1 MGRFLER
8 LRRLRGESGVT
19 LVEIAIT
26 LAIFS
31 MVSALLM
38 NTLATTST
46 ATAHVDDQ
54 NRGLADLQ
62 TVSERMSR
70 DLRVA
75 RGIDTGATASQLTI
89 WIDSDSDYKR
99 ETEESVTWRIKCRS
113 GIDCG
118 SDERQYD
125 VERVVGDPDEPQSVH
140 VVGQS
145 LVSGIAFEYLL
156 DGVATLDHQAATSV
170 KVSMQYDAIVDA
182 FAKLNIVDFEVR
194 LRNVQ

>member
-1 MGRFLER
+1 V
-8 LRRLRGESGVT
+8 S
-19 LVEIAIT
+19 LVEIAVS
-26 LAIFS
+26 LVIFS
-31 MVSALLM
+31 MIGALLM
-38 NTLATTST
+38 TSLSTAST

-62 TVSERMSR
+62 VVTERMSR

-75 RGIDTGATASQLTI
+75 RGVDPLATTSQLTL

-99 ETEESVTWRIKCRS
+99 DSEESVTWRIRCRS

-125 VERVVGDPDEPQSVH
+125 VERVQGPVATGTVQ

-145 LVSGIAFEYLL
+145 LVSDIAFGYETA
-156 DGVATLDHQAATSV
+156 GVDVTPESATTV
-170 KVSMQYDAIVDA
+170 KVSMEYDAIVDA
-182 FAKLNIVDFEVR
+182 FAKLNVVDFEVR

>member
-1 MGRFLER
+1 MRFVER
-8 LRRLRGESGVT
+8 LRRLRDESGVT

-62 TVSERMSR
+62 VVTERMSR

-75 RGIDTGATASQLTI
+75 RGVDPFATTSQLTL
-89 WIDSDSDYKR
+89 WIDSDSDYAR
-99 ETEESVTWRIKCRS
+99 ETDENVTWRIRCRS

-118 SDERQYD
+118 TDDRQYD
-125 VERVVGDPDEPQSVH
+125 VERVVGDISSGTVQ
-140 VVGQS
+140 VVGQA
-145 LVSGIAFEYLL
+145 LVSDIAFAYRA
-156 DGVATLDHQAATSV
+156 GGATSDPETATSV
-170 KVSMQYDAIVDA
+170 KVSMEYDAIIDA
-182 FAKLNIVDFEVR
+182 FAKLNVVDFEVR

>member
-1 MGRFLER
+1 MARFVER
-8 LRRLRGESGVT
+8 LSRLRGESGVT

-62 TVSERMSR
+62 VVTERMSR

-75 RGIDTGATASQLTI
+75 RGVDPLATTSQLTL
-89 WIDSDSDYKR
+89 WIDSDSDYAR
-99 ETEESVTWRIKCRS
+99 ATDESVTWRIRCRS

-118 SDERQYD
+118 SDDRQYD
-125 VERVVGDPDEPQSVH
+125 VERVVGDPSTGTVQI
-140 VVGQS
+140 VGQS
-145 LVSGIAFEYLL
+145 LVSDIAFAYQA
-156 DGVATLDHQAATSV
+156 DGVSSDPEVATSV
-170 KVSMQYDAIVDA
+170 KVSMEYDAIVDA
-182 FAKLNIVDFEVR
+182 FAKLNVVDFEVR

>member
-1 MGRFLER
+1 VHRLRHHLER
-8 LRRLRGESGVT
+8 LRDERGVS
-19 LVEIAIT
+19 LVEIAVS
-26 LAIFS
+26 LVIFS
-31 MVSALLM
+31 MIGALLM
-38 NTLATTST
+38 TSLSTAST

-62 TVSERMSR
+62 VVTERMSR

-75 RGIDTGATASQLTI
+75 RGVDPLATTSQLTL

-99 ETEESVTWRIKCRS
+99 DSEESVTWRIRCRS

-125 VERVVGDPDEPQSVH
+125 VERVQGPVATGTVQ

-145 LVSGIAFEYLL
+145 LVSDIAFGYETA
-156 DGVATLDHQAATSV
+156 GVDVTPESATTV
-170 KVSMQYDAIVDA
+170 KVSMEYDAIVDA
-182 FAKLNIVDFEVR
+182 FAKLNVVDFEVR